1 MSATRLPRA
10 FLLASCAIALQPTPS
25 TRSCSPN
32 LAATP
37 ELVVVKYGGHCM
49 TDEAGFARD
58 VVALQRRGAAP
69 VVVHGGGPQIRR
81 MLRRLGPG
89 ATRDVVEVA
98 EMVLGRIGKNLAAA
112 IGAAGG
118 RAVGLSGRDDGMMR
132 MRQTLDVDATL
143 LRALVGMDIVPVVAP
158 LAVGDGTETVK
169 LDADTVAGAIAG
181 TLKADALLLLTDVE
195 GVSDKSGELL
205 PEVSAND
212 VERLVADG
220 TVSGGMIPKLAA
232 AVRAIE
238 NGAKA
243 AKIVDGRTSWL
254 GEGLGTR
261 IT

>member
-1 MSATRLPRA
+1 MAASMSATRLLH
-10 FLLASCAIALQPTPS
+10 FSVLASCALALQPTP
-25 TRSCSPN
+25 N
-32 LAATP
+32 K
-37 ELVVVKYGGHCM
+37 LVVVKYGGHCM

-58 VVALQRRGAAP
+58 VVALQQTSAV
-69 VVVHGGGPQIRR
+69 VVVHGGGPQIRA

-118 RAVGLSGRDDGMMR
+118 RAVGLSGRDDCMLRAREG
-132 MRQTLDVDATL
+132 LHVDATL

-181 TLKADALLLLTDVE
+181 TLKADALLLLTDVP
-195 GVSDKSGELL
+195 GVLDERGELL
-205 PEVSAND
+205 SELSAKD
-212 VERLVADG
+212 AERLVADG
-220 TVSGGMIPKLAA
+220 TVSGGMAPKLAA
-232 AVRAIE
+232 AVDAMRE
-238 NGAKA
+238 GAKA
-243 AKIVDGRTSWL
+243 AKIVDGRASWL
-254 GEGLGTR
+254 DARGTR

>member
-1 MSATRLPRA
+1 MAASMSATRLPHA
-10 FLLASCAIALQPTPS
+10 FLLASCAIALQPT
-25 TRSCSPN
+25 
-32 LAATP
+32 AK
-37 ELVVVKYGGHCM
+37 LVVVKYGGHCM

-58 VVALQRRGAAP
+58 VVALQQRGAV
-69 VVVHGGGPQIRR
+69 VVVHGGGPQIRT

-132 MRQTLDVDATL
+132 MRQSLRVDATL
-143 LRALVGMDIVPVVAP
+143 LRALVGMGVIPVVAP

-169 LDADTVAGAIAG
+169 LDADTVAGTLAG
-181 TLKADALLLLTDVE
+181 ALKADALLLLTDVP
-195 GVSDKSGELL
+195 GVLDEAGELL
-205 PEVSAND
+205 SELSAKD
-212 VERLVADG
+212 AERLVADG
-220 TVSGGMIPKLAA
+220 TITGGMAPKVAA
-232 AVRAIE
+232 AVDAIE

-243 AKIVDGRTSWL
+243 ARIVDGRASWL
-254 GEGLGTR
+254 DARGTE

>member
-1 MSATRLPRA
+1 MAASMSATRLPHA
-10 FLLASCAIALQPTPS
+10 FLLASCAIALQPT
-25 TRSCSPN
+25 
-32 LAATP
+32 AK
-37 ELVVVKYGGHCM
+37 LVVVKYGGHCM

-58 VVALQRRGAAP
+58 VVALRQRSAV
-69 VVVHGGGPQIRR
+69 VVVHGGGPQIRS

-132 MRQTLDVDATL
+132 MRQKALAVDATL
-143 LRALVGMDIVPVVAP
+143 LHALIGMGVVPVVAP
-158 LAVGDGTETVK
+158 LAVGDGAETVK

-181 TLKADALLLLTDVE
+181 TLKADALLLLTDVP
-195 GVSDKSGELL
+195 GVLDERGELL
-205 PEVSAND
+205 SELSAKD
-212 VERLVADG
+212 AERLVADG
-220 TVSGGMIPKLAA
+220 TITGGMVPKVMS
-232 AVRAIE
+232 AVEAIE

-243 AKIVDGRTSWL
+243 ARIVDGRASWL
-254 GEGLGTR
+254 DAWGTQ

>member
-1 MSATRLPRA
+1 MSATRLLHA
-10 FLLASCAIALQPTPS
+10 FLLASCAIALQPT
-25 TRSCSPN
+25 TK
-32 LAATP
+32 
-37 ELVVVKYGGHCM
+37 LVVVKYGGHCM

-58 VVALQRRGAAP
+58 VVALQQTSAV
-69 VVVHGGGPQIRR
+69 VVVHGGGPQIRS

-132 MRQTLDVDATL
+132 MRQALDVDATL
-143 LRALVGMDIVPVVAP
+143 LRALVGMGVIPVVAP

-181 TLKADALLLLTDVE
+181 TLKADALLLLTDVP
-195 GVSDKSGELL
+195 GVLDERGELL
-205 PEVSAND
+205 SELSAKD
-212 VERLVADG
+212 AERLVADG
-220 TVSGGMIPKLAA
+220 TVSGGMTPKVAA
-232 AVRAIE
+232 AVGAIE

-243 AKIVDGRTSWL
+243 ARIVDGRASWL
-254 GEGLGTR
+254 DARGTR

>member
-1 MSATRLPRA
+1 MIVMRLLRA
-10 FLLASCAIALQPTPS
+10 SVLARCALALQPTP
-25 TRSCSPN
+25 N
-32 LAATP
+32 K
-37 ELVVVKYGGHCM
+37 LVVVKYGGHCM

-58 VVALQRRGAAP
+58 VVALQRRSAV
-69 VVVHGGGPQIRR
+69 VVVHGGGPQIRS

-132 MRQTLDVDATL
+132 MRQKALDVDATL
-143 LRALVGMDIVPVVAP
+143 LRALVGMGVVPVVAP

-169 LDADTVAGAIAG
+169 LDADTVAGTLAG
-181 TLKADALLLLTDVE
+181 ALKADALLLLTDVP
-195 GVSDKSGELL
+195 GVLDEAGELL
-205 PEVSAND
+205 SELSAKD
-212 VERLVADG
+212 AERLVADG
-220 TVSGGMIPKLAA
+220 TVSGGMTPKVAA
-232 AVRAIE
+232 AVGAIE

-243 AKIVDGRTSWL
+243 ARIVDGRASWL
-254 GEGLGTR
+254 TAGGTR

>member
-1 MSATRLPRA
+1 MSLSAVMIATRLLHA
-10 FLLASCAIALQPTPS
+10 SVLASAVALQP
-25 TRSCSPN
+25 RS
-32 LAATP
+32 
-37 ELVVVKYGGHCM
+37 EQLVVIKYGGHCM

-58 VVALQRRGAAP
+58 VVALRQRSAV
-69 VVVHGGGPQIRR
+69 VVVHGGGPQIRS

-132 MRQTLDVDATL
+132 MRQALDVDATL
-143 LRALVGMDIVPVVAP
+143 LRALVGMGVVPVVAP

-169 LDADTVAGAIAG
+169 LDADTVAGSLAG
-181 TLKADALLLLTDVE
+181 ALKADALLILTDVP
-195 GVSDKSGELL
+195 GVLDQRGELL
-205 PEVSAND
+205 SELSAKD
-212 VERLVADG
+212 VERLINDG
-220 TVSGGMIPKLAA
+220 TVSGGMIPKVAA
-232 AVRAIE
+232 AVDAIE

-243 AKIVDGRTSWL
+243 ARIVDGRASWL
-254 GEGLGTR
+254 DAWGTQ

>member
-1 MSATRLPRA
+1 MIVTRLLHA
-10 FLLASCAIALQPTPS
+10 SVLASCAIALQPTPT
-25 TRSCSPN
+25 TR
-32 LAATP
+32 
-37 ELVVVKYGGHCM
+37 LVVVKYGGHCM

-58 VVALQRRGAAP
+58 VVALQQTSAV

-132 MRQTLDVDATL
+132 MRQKALDVDATL
-143 LRALVGMDIVPVVAP
+143 LRALVGMGIVPVVAP

-181 TLKADALLLLTDVE
+181 TLKADALLLLTDVP
-195 GVSDKSGELL
+195 GVLDERGELL
-205 PEVSAND
+205 SELSAND
-212 VERLVADG
+212 VERLINDG
-220 TVSGGMIPKLAA
+220 TVSGGMVPKLAA

-243 AKIVDGRTSWL
+243 ARIVDGRTSWL
-254 GEGLGTR
+254 REEGTQ

>member
-58 VVALQRRGAAP
+58 VVALQQSSAV

-89 ATRDVVEVA
+89 ATRDVVEVS

-132 MRQTLDVDATL
+132 MRQKALAVDATL
-143 LRALVGMDIVPVVAP
+143 LRALVGMGVVPVVAP
-158 LAVGDGTETVK
+158 LAVGDGAETVK

-181 TLKADALLLLTDVE
+181 ALNADALLLLTNVPGVLDEAGDVL
-195 GVSDKSGELL
+195 SEL
-205 PEVSAND
+205 SAKD
-212 VERLVADG
+212 AERLVADG
-220 TVSGGMIPKLAA
+220 TVSGGMTPKVAA
-232 AVRAIE
+232 AVDAIE

-243 AKIVDGRTSWL
+243 ARIVDGRTSWL
-254 GEGLGTR
+254 DARGTR

>member
-1 MSATRLPRA
+1 MSATRLPHA
-10 FLLASCAIALQPTPS
+10 FLLASCAIALQP
-25 TRSCSPN
+25 RS
-32 LAATP
+32 
-37 ELVVVKYGGHCM
+37 EQLVVVKYGGHCM

-58 VVALQRRGAAP
+58 VVALQQTSAV
-69 VVVHGGGPQIRR
+69 VVVHGGRPQIRS

-89 ATRDVVEVA
+89 ATRDVVDVA

-132 MRQTLDVDATL
+132 MRQKALAVDATL
-143 LRALVGMDIVPVVAP
+143 LHALIGMGVVPVVAP
-158 LAVGDGTETVK
+158 LAVGDGAETVK

-195 GVSDKSGELL
+195 GVRDKSGELL
-205 PEVSAND
+205 SELPAKD

-220 TVSGGMIPKLAA
+220 TITGGMVPKLAA
-232 AVRAIE
+232 AVDAIE

-243 AKIVDGRTSWL
+243 ARIVDGRTSWL
-254 GEGLGTR
+254 DKEGTR